1 MIRGTRARGGNRASV
16 VAAAATATAAADAA
30 ASAAAAANA
39 AAQSNSGGGGGA
51 PLTILEIGAAPTYV
65 KATFD
70 AQAAANNMRNMAV
83 VLRHALYPTVIKLFN
98 KKLLEVRAQRQF
110 AVIAH
115 ARASLF
121 ARSQPTLDTLVKRVA
136 NDGFSISPKTI
147 RNRLTNY
154 KTYFAAVYVDK
165 DALFRKS
172 GTGDGDNGDSMPA
185 VFADG
190 FRLYSLALDS
200 SEATAASQAKE
211 RARQKT
217 RADQSLMLSAGLDDS
232 EPTSSSSSA
241 APAPRRRSTGT
252 PTMQSKDQM
261 RIASLAEEDIEK
273 HICVSDDD
281 NDGDKNYCGDDAM
294 DDDDDDDD
302 ECQPKANA
310 KAKAKANA
318 ATPASASKTTTKAKS
333 SSKGGAVVDAMGR
346 NADVLASAM
355 TSLGSTLGSSIA
367 SVGSSIASAAK
378 PEKSVEMAR
387 IEMQRE
393 LIAANAKERE
403 EERAA
408 RRQETE
414 ANRQMMMALIQRLS
428 GGGPI
433 NGSLQ

>member
-1 MIRGTRARGGNRASV
+1 
-16 VAAAATATAAADAA
+16 
-30 ASAAAAANA
+30 
-39 AAQSNSGGGGGA
+39 
-51 PLTILEIGAAPTYV
+51 
-65 KATFD
+65 
-70 AQAAANNMRNMAV
+70 
-83 VLRHALYPTVIKLFN
+83 
-98 KKLLEVRAQRQF
+98 
-110 AVIAH
+110 
-115 ARASLF
+115 
-121 ARSQPTLDTLVKRVA
+121 
-136 NDGFSISPKTI
+136 
-147 RNRLTNY
+147 
-154 KTYFAAVYVDK
+154 
-165 DALFRKS
+165 
-172 GTGDGDNGDSMPA
+172 
-185 VFADG
+185 
-190 FRLYSLALDS
+190 
-200 SEATAASQAKE
+200 
-211 RARQKT
+211 
-217 RADQSLMLSAGLDDS
+217 
-232 EPTSSSSSA
+232 
-241 APAPRRRSTGT
+241 
-252 PTMQSKDQM
+252 MQSKDQM

-414 ANRQMMMALIQRLS
+414 ANRHWRRPNKRFTTVRTQRISVLFHNDCALSQRRRFVETLLAEVRCKRRRRDVELHAVLLVEPKNDYDVAQQRRDDDAMSHRRRQYSILGRVPNLS
-428 GGGPI
+428 QHRRRHREPPLDGYTHAR
-433 NGSLQ
+433 